1 MSVSLS
7 APPPVQ
13 DIERDEL
20 LANPAKWLQEETP
33 WVVRGLVDHW
43 PIVEKARQNAG
54 LAGNYLKQFDRGNE
68 ASAFLCEAEHGG
80 RFFYNDT
87 LDGFNFVSVKT
98 RLTQVI
104 DKLGELAQDPAPA
117 GLYVGSTQIS
127 QCLPGFDEQIPLA
140 LPLDNPLI
148 SLWLGNASRVAA
160 HFDYPRNLACCVI
173 GKRRFTVFPPE
184 QLENLYIGP
193 WDFTPAG
200 QPISVVDFHQPDLE
214 RYPKFAAA
222 WEQAKVAELEPGD
235 AIYLPG
241 MWWHHVEGLE
251 AINGLVNYWWSETP
265 SVYGNPADVFQHGLL
280 SIKQLPPAQKRAWL
294 AFFEHYLFADDQS
307 HLSHIPPERRGHLGK
322 VDSHMARQL
331 RADLGNRLK
340 R

>member
-87 LDGFNFVSVKT
+87 LDGFNFVSVKA
-98 RLTQVI
+98 RLSQGI
-104 DKLGELAQDPAPA
+104 GKLGELAQDPAPA

-127 QCLPGFDEQIPLA
+127 QC
-140 LPLDNPLI
+140 
-148 SLWLGNASRVAA
+148 
-160 HFDYPRNLACCVI
+160 
-173 GKRRFTVFPPE
+173 
-184 QLENLYIGP
+184 
-193 WDFTPAG
+193 
-200 QPISVVDFHQPDLE
+200 
-214 RYPKFAAA
+214 
-222 WEQAKVAELEPGD
+222 
-235 AIYLPG
+235 
-241 MWWHHVEGLE
+241 
-251 AINGLVNYWWSETP
+251 
-265 SVYGNPADVFQHGLL
+265 
-280 SIKQLPPAQKRAWL
+280 
-294 AFFEHYLFADDQS
+294 
-307 HLSHIPPERRGHLGK
+307 
-322 VDSHMARQL
+322 
-331 RADLGNRLK
+331 
-340 R
+340 